1 MERDIDFNDRE
12 VYRSYLVRWMKKGM
26 DDLMDE
32 ISRVG
37 KLRYVDQISE
47 YESYFRLLSSVRLK
61 REREEGGSLMYHL
74 NQVVT
79 K

>member
-1 MERDIDFNDRE
+1 MERDVDFNDRE
-12 VYRSYLVRWMKKGM
+12 VYRYYLVKWMRVGM
-26 DDLMDE
+26 EELTKE
-32 ISRVG
+32 ISRIG
-37 KLRYVDQISE
+37 RLRYIDQIPE